1 MTKYHITRIY
11 DDEND
16 TVMHETADTVVAALE
31 AAAIYLRDESCYVL
45 EIVEVRELHMPNDP
59 EDYSLSKV
67 VMHYYRP

>member
-11 DDEND
+11 DDDND
-16 TVMHETADTVVAALE
+16 TTMSESVDNIVAALE

-59 EDYSLSKV
+59 ETYSMSKV
-67 VMHYYRP
+67 IMHYYRP